1 MIISETKVR
10 VRYGET
16 DRMGF
21 AYYGVYAQYYEVSR
35 VEALRS
41 FGFSYKEMEDRG
53 VLLPVS
59 KFEINYLKPAYY
71 DDVLRVVCTIK
82 DLPTVRFTF
91 YYECFNSKNELL
103 NTGTVVLVFVDKEK
117 NKPCAPPSWF
127 MVELLKH
134 FKSNGLTNKK

>member
-53 VLLPVS
+53 
-59 KFEINYLKPAYY
+59 FCYL
-71 DDVLRVVCTIK
+71 
-82 DLPTVRFTF
+82 
-91 YYECFNSKNELL
+91 
-103 NTGTVVLVFVDKEK
+103 
-117 NKPCAPPSWF
+117 
-127 MVELLKH
+127 
-134 FKSNGLTNKK
+134 